1 MKFGLSTLTRGLLT
15 TREAYQ
21 AIATAAERAG
31 FDFLSVSDHVVVPA
45 TLNSAYPYAVGGVFG
60 AAEHG
65 HCLDQLA
72 TIAFLAGSTER
83 LRLLTSVLVVPHRPA
98 LLAAKILA
106 TIDVLSNG
114 RLIIGAGAGWMKE
127 EFALLNLPFEARG
140 SVTDEYLEAFRELWT
155 KDRPAY
161 SGKHVRFAEL
171 LFYPKPLQRP
181 HPPIW
186 IGGES
191 PAARRRAIKL
201 ADAWYPG
208 NNNQQRP
215 LDTPSR
221 LAAAVAALRAE
232 CEQAGRDPGW
242 PLGISLLVQDPFQ
255 WSAQKTQDG
264 SGRRLFTGSSGEM
277 LADAGELADIG
288 VGHVA
293 VRLGGQSIA
302 DAVASIERF
311 GAEVIAKAA

>member
-21 AIATAAERAG
+21 AVARAAEAAG
-31 FDFLSVSDHVVVPA
+31 FDFLSVSDHIVVPA
-45 TLNSAYPYAVGGVFG
+45 ELKSAYPYAVGGVFG

-98 LLAAKILA
+98 ILAAKLLA
-106 TIDVLSNG
+106 TIDVLSKG
-114 RLIIGAGAGWMKE
+114 RLIVGAGAGWMRE
-127 EFALLNLPFEARG
+127 EFALLDLPFEARG

-161 SGKHVRFAEL
+161 SGKHVRFADV

-191 PAARRRAIKL
+191 PAALKRAVRL
-201 ADAWYPG
+201 ANAWYPG
-208 NNNQQRP
+208 NNNQRRP
-215 LDTPSR
+215 LDTPAR
-221 LAAAVAALRAE
+221 LAAAVAALRVD
-232 CEQAGRDPGW
+232 CEQAGRDPGQ
-242 PLGISLLVQDPFQ
+242 LGISLLVQDPFQ
-255 WSAQKTQDG
+255 WSAHKTQDG
-264 SGRRLFTGSSGEM
+264 SGRRLFTGSSDEM
-277 LADAGELADIG
+277 VGDAGALAAIG
-288 VGHVA
+288 VCHVA

-302 DAVASIERF
+302 DAVARIERF
-311 GAEVIAKAA
+311 GAEVIAKL

>member
-21 AIATAAERAG
+21 AVAKAAEGAG
-31 FDFLSVSDHVVVPA
+31 FDFLSVSDHIVVPA
-45 TLNSAYPYAVGGVFG
+45 ELKSAYPYAAGGLFG

-98 LLAAKILA
+98 ILAAKLLA
-106 TIDVLSNG
+106 TIDVLSKG
-114 RLIIGAGAGWMKE
+114 RLIVGAGAGWMRE
-127 EFALLNLPFEARG
+127 EFALLDLPFEARG

-155 KDRPAY
+155 KDRPVY
-161 SGKHVRFAEL
+161 SGKHVRFADL
-171 LFYPKPLQRP
+171 LFYPKPLQQP

-191 PAARRRAIKL
+191 PAALKRAIRL

-208 NNNQQRP
+208 NNNQRRP
-215 LDTPSR
+215 LDTPAR
-221 LAAAVAALRAE
+221 LAAAIAALRVD
-232 CEQAGRDPGW
+232 CEQAGRDPGQ
-242 PLGISLLVQDPFQ
+242 LGISLLVQDPFE
-255 WSAQKTQDG
+255 WSAHKTQDG
-264 SGRRLFTGSSGEM
+264 SGRRLFTGSADEM
-277 LADAGELADIG
+277 VGDAGALAAIG

-302 DAVASIERF
+302 EAVARIERF
-311 GAEVIAKAA
+311 GAEVIAKL

>member
-21 AIATAAERAG
+21 AVARAAEAAG
-31 FDFLSVSDHVVVPA
+31 FDFLSVSDHIVVPA
-45 TLNSAYPYAVGGVFG
+45 ELKSAYPYAVGGVFG

-98 LLAAKILA
+98 ILTAKLLA
-106 TIDVLSNG
+106 TIDVLSKG
-114 RLIIGAGAGWMKE
+114 RLIVGAGAGWMRE
-127 EFALLNLPFEARG
+127 EFALLDLPFEARG

-161 SGKHVRFAEL
+161 SGKHVRFADV

-191 PAARRRAIKL
+191 PAALKRAVRL
-201 ADAWYPG
+201 ANAWYPG
-208 NNNQQRP
+208 NNNQRRP
-215 LDTPSR
+215 LDTPAR
-221 LAAAVAALRAE
+221 LAAAVAALRVD
-232 CEQAGRDPGW
+232 CEQAGRDPGQ
-242 PLGISLLVQDPFQ
+242 LGISLLVQDPFQ
-255 WSAQKTQDG
+255 WSAHKTQDG
-264 SGRRLFTGSSGEM
+264 SGRRLFTGSSDEM
-277 LADAGELADIG
+277 VGDAGALAAIG
-288 VGHVA
+288 VCHVA

-302 DAVASIERF
+302 DAVARIERF
-311 GAEVIAKAA
+311 GAEVIAKL

>member
-21 AIATAAERAG
+21 AVARAAEAAG
-31 FDFLSVSDHVVVPA
+31 FDFLSVSDHIVVPA
-45 TLNSAYPYAVGGVFG
+45 ELKSAYPYAVGGVFG

-98 LLAAKILA
+98 ILAAKLLA
-106 TIDVLSNG
+106 TIDVLSKG
-114 RLIIGAGAGWMKE
+114 RLIVGAGAGWMRE
-127 EFALLNLPFEARG
+127 EFALLDLPFEARG

-161 SGKHVRFAEL
+161 SGKHVRFADV

-191 PAARRRAIKL
+191 PAALKRAIRL

-208 NNNQQRP
+208 NNNQRRP
-215 LDTPSR
+215 LDTPAR
-221 LAAAVAALRAE
+221 LAAAVAALRVD
-232 CEQAGRDPGW
+232 CEQAGRDPGQ
-242 PLGISLLVQDPFQ
+242 LGISLLVQDPFQ

-264 SGRRLFTGSSGEM
+264 SGRRLFTGSSDEM
-277 LADAGELADIG
+277 VGDAGALAAIG
-288 VGHVA
+288 VCHVDC
-293 VRLGGQSIA
+293 RC
-302 DAVASIERF
+302 R
-311 GAEVIAKAA
+311 GAHRALRG

>member
-21 AIATAAERAG
+21 AIAKAAEDAG
-31 FDFLSVSDHVVVPA
+31 FDFLSVSDHVVLPA
-45 TLNSAYPYAVGGVFG
+45 TLKSAYPYAVGGVFV

-98 LLAAKILA
+98 LLAAKVLA

-191 PAARRRAIKL
+191 PAARRRAIKF

-215 LDTPSR
+215 LDTPTR
-221 LAAAVAALRAE
+221 LAAAVAVLRAE
-232 CEQAGRDPGW
+232 CEQAGRDPGQ
-242 PLGISLLVQDPFQ
+242 LGIALLVQDPFQ
-255 WSAQKTQDG
+255 WSAQKIQDG
-264 SGRRLFTGSSGEM
+264 SGRRLFTGSSRAM
-277 LADAGELADIG
+277 IADAGELAAIG

-302 DAVASIERF
+302 DAVARIERF
-311 GAEVIAKAA
+311 GAEVIAKAT